1 MKEGNVT
8 EQMRSALN
16 KMVRTEEALEKK
28 KVYLTFS
35 RKSSEQW
42 TMVEVTLASTE
53 SAAQALEVILIIFGG
68 IAWKNQFIF
77 DKSNLQLP

>member
-1 MKEGNVT
+1 MKDSNVT

-35 RKSSEQW
+35 QKSSEQW
-42 TMVEVTLASTE
+42 TMVEAETQREIV
-53 SAAQALEVILIIFGG
+53 
-68 IAWKNQFIF
+68 
-77 DKSNLQLP
+77 QLPLEQQHFCNFHN

>member
-1 MKEGNVT
+1 MT

-35 RKSSEQW
+35 QKSSEQW
-42 TMVEVTLASTE
+42 TMVEAETQREIV
-53 SAAQALEVILIIFGG
+53 
-68 IAWKNQFIF
+68 
-77 DKSNLQLP
+77 QLPLEQQHFCNFHN

>member
-35 RKSSEQW
+35 QKSSEQW
-42 TMVEVTLASTE
+42 TMVEAETQREIV
-53 SAAQALEVILIIFGG
+53 
-68 IAWKNQFIF
+68 
-77 DKSNLQLP
+77 QLPLEQQHFCNFHN